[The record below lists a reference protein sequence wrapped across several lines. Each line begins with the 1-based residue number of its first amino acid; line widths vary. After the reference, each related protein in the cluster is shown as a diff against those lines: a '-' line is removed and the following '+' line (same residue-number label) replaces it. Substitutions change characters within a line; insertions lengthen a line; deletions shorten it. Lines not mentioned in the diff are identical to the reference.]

1 MVRFYVNLIKLGRM
15 TIEQVPELWREEVQ
29 AALDSANPDFHID
42 SEIEQKAEAFDYIT
56 GRSNGNE

>member
-1 MVRFYVNLIKLGRM
+1 MVEFYVNMIKLGRM

-29 AALDSANPDFHID
+29 AALDSSNPDFHID

-56 GRSNGNE
+56 GRSDGNE